1 MSPQAEQKLREV
13 DDELDVLLLNLKACC
28 SWPETVALFDRIVGA
43 LAEAIRICKQSKSV
57 D

>member
-1 MSPQAEQKLREV
+1 MNPQAAQKLREV
-13 DDELDVLLLNLKACC
+13 DVLLLNLKACC
-28 SWPETVALFDRIVGA
+28 SWPETVELFDRIVGA